1 MRGYDEINK
10 AKGYNY
16 HNNDNAEAIAVIAS
30 LGLLFPFCVGNAIKY
45 ICRYRFKGGRKDLEK
60 ALYYLKKAVESN
72 PKLSPLNSVQLAA
85 IWDIHPT
92 MAKVLSEVMVMNVGN
107 AVQLLS
113 VALDNEE
120 F

>member
-1 MRGYDEINK
+1 M
-10 AKGYNY
+10 
-16 HNNDNAEAIAVIAS
+16 
-30 LGLLFPFCVGNAIKY
+30 C
-45 ICRYRFKGGRKDLEK
+45 
-60 ALYYLKKAVESN
+60 
-72 PKLSPLNSVQLAA
+72 VQLAA

-92 MAKVLSEVMVMNVGN
+92 IAKVLSEVMVMNVGS